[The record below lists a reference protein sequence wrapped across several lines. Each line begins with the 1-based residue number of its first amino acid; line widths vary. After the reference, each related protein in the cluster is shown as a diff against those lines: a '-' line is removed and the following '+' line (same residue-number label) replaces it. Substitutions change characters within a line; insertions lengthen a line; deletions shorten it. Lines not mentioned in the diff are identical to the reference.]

1 MVLRWDVVF
10 YSRVNLESL
19 NSELFYLSDRCMAT
33 EITHRDSERI
43 CRSLEN
49 AEVVESSTYYRQVFL
64 SQLQKCWARVRRH
77 ICFDETSYLF

>member
-19 NSELFYLSDRCMAT
+19 PPELFYLSNRCMAT